1 MQAAGQ
7 PERQAAALLDDRGV
21 RATPQRT
28 RVLAEL
34 VREQNDATAQE
45 LHERLR
51 ARGERI
57 GLATVYR
64 ALAVLADEGVVDV
77 LAHRPGEA
85 CYRVCGGEHHHHL
98 VCASCHRVV
107 ELADCRLDPWLDDVA
122 TAHGFDGLEHRL
134 ELTGV
139 CADCR

>member
-1 MQAAGQ
+1 MHAAGQ
-7 PERQAAALLDDRGV
+7 PERQAAALLDEQGV

-34 VREQNDATAQE
+34 VREPNDATAQE

-51 ARGERI
+51 ARGEGI

-77 LAHRPGEA
+77 LTHRPGEA
-85 CYRVCGGEHHHHL
+85 CYRVCGGEHHHDL
-98 VCASCHRVV
+98 VCSSCHRVV
-107 ELADCRLDPWLDDVA
+107 ELSDAGSTVGLRRCPRGR
-122 TAHGFDGLEHRL
+122 TAFEPARR
-134 ELTGV
+134 TSSS
-139 CADCR
+139 

>member
-1 MQAAGQ
+1 MHPGGQAE
-7 PERQAAALLDDRGV
+7 ERAAAILEERGV
-21 RATPQRT
+21 RTTPQRK

-34 VREQNDATAQE
+34 VREPNDATAQE

-51 ARGERI
+51 RGGERV

-64 ALAVLADEGVVDV
+64 ALAVLAEQGVVDV
-77 LAHRPGEA
+77 LTHRPGEA
-85 CYRVCGGEHHHHL
+85 CYRLCGGEHHHHL
-98 VCASCHRVV
+98 VCSGCGRVV
-107 ELADCRLDPWLDDVA
+107 ELPDCRLDPWLDVVA
-122 TAHGFDGLEHRL
+122 SEHGFERLEHRL

>member
-1 MQAAGQ
+1 MAAEGQAE
-7 PERQAAALLDDRGV
+7 ERAAALLSERGV

-34 VREQNDATAQE
+34 VREPNDATAQE

-51 ARGERI
+51 ATGGGV

-64 ALAVLADEGVVDV
+64 ALTVLVDEGVVDV
-77 LAHRPGEA
+77 LTHRPGEA
-85 CYRVCGGEHHHHL
+85 CYRFCGDEHHHHL
-98 VCASCHRVV
+98 VCSSCHRVI
-107 ELADCRLDPWLDDVA
+107 ELDDCRLDPWLEDVA
-122 TAHGFDGLEHRL
+122 ARHGFARLEHRL
-134 ELTGV
+134 EVSGL

>member
-21 RATPQRT
+21 RATPQRM

-34 VREQNDATAQE
+34 VREPNDATAQE

-57 GLATVYR
+57 GL
-64 ALAVLADEGVVDV
+64 
-77 LAHRPGEA
+77 P
-85 CYRVCGGEHHHHL
+85 
-98 VCASCHRVV
+98 
-107 ELADCRLDPWLDDVA
+107 
-122 TAHGFDGLEHRL
+122 
-134 ELTGV
+134 TG
-139 CADCR
+139 